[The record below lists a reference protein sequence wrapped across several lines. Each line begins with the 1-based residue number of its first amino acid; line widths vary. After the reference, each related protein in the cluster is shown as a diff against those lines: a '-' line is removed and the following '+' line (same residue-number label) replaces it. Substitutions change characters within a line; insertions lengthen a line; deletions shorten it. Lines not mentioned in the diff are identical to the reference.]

1 MLTVSPGSD
10 SIRAGFAHVG
20 EVDRSPEACYGAGP
34 MGKRISVKNRKRRR
48 DLLKAEKTGK
58 ARKRNKLS
66 VRQSNAEKKR
76 KANRWN

>member
-1 MLTVSPGSD
+1 
-10 SIRAGFAHVG
+10 
-20 EVDRSPEACYGAGP
+20 